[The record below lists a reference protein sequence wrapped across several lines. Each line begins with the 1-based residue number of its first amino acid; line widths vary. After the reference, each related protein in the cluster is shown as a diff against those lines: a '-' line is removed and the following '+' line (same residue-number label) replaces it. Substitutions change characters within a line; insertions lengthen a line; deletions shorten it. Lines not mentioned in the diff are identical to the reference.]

1 MVDLDLEREMR
12 RVLLDLEMTSCGVT
26 ASFDSAGGGA
36 FGSAPP
42 KTGDDDPP
50 HIRYRRGW
58 ERAADDDE
66 RRRVLEQAVD
76 ELDAIRKSRAGE
88 GSETEVE
95 RTRRMLREGEGFTAR
110 EVAVRF
116 GVTEAAVRRT
126 RARHGRSPETGEVE
140 PMRPMPDATPDERR
154 ERALLLYREHR
165 MSYRSIAV
173 LLGVSHET
181 VRKDVLAAMMASGG
195 RKAA

>member
-26 ASFDSAGGGA
+26 ASLDSNGSGA

-42 KTGDDDPP
+42 RSGDFDPP
-50 HIRYRRGW
+50 HLRYRREWNAARGGTERQRIL
-58 ERAADDDE
+58 ERA
-66 RRRVLEQAVD
+66 RD
-76 ELDAIRKSRAGE
+76 ELDSIRVSRAGE
-88 GSETEVE
+88 GSETEAE

-116 GVTEAAVRRT
+116 ATTEAAVRRT
-126 RARHGRSPETGEVE
+126 RSRHGRSPENGTVE
-140 PMRPMPDATPDERR
+140 PMRPMPDATPAERR
-154 ERALLLYREHR
+154 ERVALLWREHR
-165 MSYRSIAV
+165 MSTRRIALV
-173 LLGVSHET
+173 LGVSHET
-181 VRKDVLAAMMASGG
+181 VRRDMMWRGEG